1 MVHKRKISISIIG
14 IILMV
19 GIIFTTYLI
28 YQSRPKHVIE
38 SRLKFRLPSD
48 SEIVNYSYDYNG
60 GYFDTKIVIGDK
72 SVSDVIEQL
81 NSFFGEVAPKK
92 AIESMP
98 SFKNTCSWWDLNN
111 QILKLAM
118 LDLFMKKCGS
128 DILQSPMK
136 FGHLLARIK
145 KINIIC
151 TFRIKV

>member
-1 MVHKRKISISIIG
+1 MVHKRKIAVSIIG

-19 GIIFTTYLI
+19 GIIFATYLI

-72 SVSDVIEQL
+72 SVSVVKEQL
-81 NSFFGEVAPKK
+81 NSFFGEVAPRK

-98 SFKNTCSWWDLNN
+98 SYKNTCSWWDLNN
-111 QILKLAM
+111 QNIEVSYVG
-118 LDLFMKKCGS
+118 FVYEKKWFGY
-128 DILQSPMK
+128 SPK
-136 FGHLLARIK
+136 SHEVWAFISKDKEEKYYLYISY
-145 KINIIC
+145 
-151 TFRIKV
+151 